1 MFSSSLWTSS
11 HANAINKNN
20 WTICPL
26 DLELEKFLDQLAMV
40 DMKHQSGS
48 DMPLAMPINQIEFY
62 AIPWSNGLVWP

>member
-1 MFSSSLWTSS
+1 
-11 HANAINKNN
+11 
-20 WTICPL
+20 
-26 DLELEKFLDQLAMV
+26 MV